1 MSKPVGSGEVR
12 NGRQLQLMRDNLLS
26 DCHLVIAK
34 LSPLAFIPAR
44 VLAALVEGLR
54 IDKRGVT
61 ESG

>member
-1 MSKPVGSGEVR
+1 
-12 NGRQLQLMRDNLLS
+12 MRDNLLS